1 MKKLF
6 IIFIVFILSNLNC
19 YAITNDTDKAQ
30 IKSLLGSINKYSNEH
45 NIDKLKPY
53 YSKDY
58 LSYDGFNYDAFFVSV
73 KETFKTYPDIS
84 YKSKIKSINVSGD
97 FAAVEMADTS
107 TSTRQTL
114 TQSIVENKPVLNQKL
129 NGLMK
134 SKCHYIVYLK
144 KTKGKWQ
151 IYSDNIITEETAIR
165 YGKAQE
171 IDMDIVSPQI
181 AKEGEEYCIGLDVA
195 KKPKDSFI
203 LASLSREEIKYP
215 PKIPADAFRKMPSKG
230 MLERIVIAN
239 KKGMNEYSL
248 ASVGI
253 TTISLNKEKTAINY
267 QMSGI
272 AFLMKRVNVY
282 AKKNTVDKEY
292 IDKMLNKEPL

>member
-6 IIFIVFILSNLNC
+6 IIFIVFVLSALNC
-19 YAITNDTDKAQ
+19 YAAIDTDKMQ
-30 IKSLLGSINKYSNEH
+30 IKTILNNINKYSNEH

-58 LSYDGFNYDAFFVSV
+58 LSYDGFDYDAFFVSV
-73 KETFKTYPDIS
+73 NETFKTYPDIL
-84 YKSKIKSINVSGD
+84 YKSKIKSINIAGD
-97 FAAVEMADTS
+97 FATVEMIDTS
-107 TSTRQTL
+107 TSSRQTL

-129 NGLMK
+129 NGFME

-144 KTKGKWQ
+144 KMRGKWQ
-151 IYSDNIITEETAIR
+151 IYSDNIIAEETAIK

-171 IDMDIVSPQI
+171 INMNIVSPPI
-181 AKEGEEYCIGLDVA
+181 AKEGEEYCIGLNIIN
-195 KKPKDSFI
+195 KPKDSI
-203 LASLSREEIKYP
+203 MLASLSREEIKYP
-215 PKIPADAFRKMPSKG
+215 PKMPSDAFRKMPTDG
-230 MLERIVIAN
+230 TLERIVIAN

-253 TTISLNKEKTAINY
+253 TEISLNEEKTAINY

-282 AKKNTVDKEY
+282 AKKNSVNKEY
-292 IDKMLNKEPL
+292 INKMLNKEPL